1 MTTASSSLKKAR
13 EFEAKKD
20 WDKALSEYKRILD
33 SEGGKNPALHNA
45 IGDLYAKKMDLER
58 AFAHYEKA
66 IESYCAQDLH
76 NNAIALCKKCLRVD
90 AERVDIYHRLG
101 GLYATQGLVHEAIQ
115 YLTEYGERKAAAGD
129 ADAVDTTWRR
139 MLEIAPNRPGLRSH
153 YADILIK
160 MKRPHEAVDA
170 LAGLAEL
177 LHRLG
182 AVDEAKQVEARMQG
196 IFETIAR
203 EEGTPIPQAVKPQ
216 ASTSAADTAETGR
229 APDIDWGALDL
240 GGDAAKRKPPAP
252 KAPAAPVPSKSASS
266 LKNAAVP
273 ADMRTGNVSVSDR
286 AQQEDDLI
294 DLDDVLSEFRSGV
307 SEVINKGDF
316 QSQYDLGM
324 SFKEMELFDDAIEAF
339 RAATGGDELCIPA
352 LEMIAHCLLEKGEV
366 VKAIEHLTE
375 SLDGGRDG
383 EAGVGLRYLLGNA
396 YLRVN
401 DRDRARACY
410 EAVVAVDP
418 AFRDV
423 QERLRHLTEAAK

>member
-1 MTTASSSLKKAR
+1 VTTASSSLKKAR

-20 WDKALSEYKRILD
+20 WDRALSEYKRILD
-33 SEGGKNPALHNA
+33 SEGGKNPALMNV
-45 IGDLYAKKMDLER
+45 IGDIHAKKMDLER
-58 AFAHYEKA
+58 AFLHYEKA
-66 IESYCAQDLH
+66 IETYCEEALY

-101 GLYATQGLVHEAIQ
+101 GLYASQGLVHESIQ
-115 YLTEYGERKAAAGD
+115 YLTEYGERKALAGD
-129 ADAVDTTWRR
+129 AEAVDTTWRR

-153 YADILIK
+153 YADVLIK

-182 AVDEAKQVEARMQG
+182 AVDEAKQIEARMQG

-203 EEGTPIPQAVKPQ
+203 EEGTPIPQAVKPLAQ
-216 ASTSAADTAETGR
+216 AADTAETDR
-229 APDIDWGALDL
+229 AVDIDWAALDL
-240 GGDAAKRKPPAP
+240 GGGGAKSPPTAP
-252 KAPAAPVPSKSASS
+252 KTPTTPPPSKAPSS

-273 ADMRTGNVSVSDR
+273 ADMRSGSVSVSDR

-294 DLDDVLSEFRSGV
+294 DLDDVLSEFRNGV

-339 RAATGGDELCIPA
+339 RAASGGDELCVPA
-352 LEMIAHCLLEKGEV
+352 LEMIAQCLLEKGEV

-375 SLDGGRDG
+375 SLNGSGSG
-383 EAGVGLRYLLGNA
+383 EERVGLHYLLGNA
-396 YLRVN
+396 YLRIN

-423 QERLRHLTEAAK
+423 QERLRHLAEATP